1 MNIDKFE
8 YWAKR
13 QGMSCVRSKVKWHNE
28 MYTNKDTEQAYNYWV
43 SATSSDV
50 QELYEEQVEL
60 EMIYR
65 SLNVTN
71 NYFIEACTN
80 ILDTSYKGKGELGW
94 LFQYS
99 DRTEKDD
106 AFVLERFESFKSMCK
121 KSLSYLAKYTNLSDF
136 AVWKTREDYTK
147 SKAIIESAVVGVSS
161 PGYSGYGLESIL
173 KSKVGTLVMQSRV
186 ILKGFEHKFT
196 DKIIEL
202 AIELSEKET
211 HESD

>member
-28 MYTNKDTEQAYNYWV
+28 MYTNKDTEQAYNYWL
-43 SATSSDV
+43 SATSLNI
-50 QELYEEQVEL
+50 QELYENQVKAEI
-60 EMIYR
+60 MY
-65 SLNVTN
+65 SNLNVSN
-71 NYFIEACTN
+71 KYFIEACTN
-80 ILDTSYKGKGELGW
+80 ILDNSYTGEGELEW

-99 DRTEKDD
+99 DGSENDNN
-106 AFVLERFESFKSMCK
+106 FVIERFKSFKSMCK
-121 KSLSYLAKYTNLSDF
+121 KSLLELAKYTNLSDF

-161 PGYSGYGLESIL
+161 PGYSGYGLESVL
-173 KSKVGTLVMQSRV
+173 KSKVGTLVMQNRV

-196 DKIIEL
+196 DRLIEL
-202 AIELSEKET
+202 SIKLSEKEP
-211 HESD
+211 HESN